1 MTTAAGVLLAA
12 TKSSGSG
19 ASYLIFLGAL
29 LVVFYLLLVRPQRR
43 RLRQHQDLVS
53 TLEPGD
59 EVVTIG
65 GIIGYVQ
72 GIDEDAVRLDIAD
85 GCTIRVVKQA
95 IARKADD
102 APALVDGG
110 HDDGES
116 PDGGPGDERPG
127 LDGPGVEGTGEADD
141 TE

>member
-1 MTTAAGVLLAA
+1 MTTAGVLLAA

-65 GIIGYVQ
+65 GIIGYIQ
-72 GIDEDAVRLDIAD
+72 GIDEDAVRLEIAD
-85 GCTIRVVKQA
+85 GTTIRVVKQA

-102 APALVDGG
+102 APALAEG
-110 HDDGES
+110 HDDSES
-116 PDGGPGDERPG
+116 GGRPG
-127 LDGPGVEGTGEADD
+127 LDAPGVEGSGEADD

>member
-1 MTTAAGVLLAA
+1 MSFPILISGSIPAGALLAA

-65 GIIGYVQ
+65 GIIGYIQ
-72 GIDEDAVRLDIAD
+72 GIDEDAVRLEIAD
-85 GCTIRVVKQA
+85 GCTIRVVKQS
-95 IARKADD
+95 IARKTDAAPTPADD
-102 APALVDGG
+102 EGHEGG
-110 HDDGES
+110 EDHA
-116 PDGGPGDERPG
+116 GGTG
-127 LDGPGVEGTGEADD
+127 LEGTGETDD

>member
-1 MTTAAGVLLAA
+1 MVLPLSIAGSPSARALLAA
-12 TKSSGSG
+12 TKSTGSG

-65 GIIGYVQ
+65 GLIGYIQ
-72 GIDEDAVRLDIAD
+72 GIDEDAVRLEIAD
-85 GCTIRVVKQA
+85 GCTIRVVKQS
-95 IARKADD
+95 IARKTEA
-102 APALVDGG
+102 APARTEDDEHG
-110 HDDGES
+110 DGE
-116 PDGGPGDERPG
+116 GGT
-127 LDGPGVEGTGEADD
+127 GVEGTSEPDD

>member
-1 MTTAAGVLLAA
+1 MTLPTGLLLAA
-12 TKSSGSG
+12 TKSSSSG

-65 GIIGYVQ
+65 GIIGYIQ

-95 IARKADD
+95 IARKVEDE
-102 APALVDGG
+102 PSLTSREGTTTGEGHDGG
-110 HDDGES
+110 TGLEGSGE
-116 PDGGPGDERPG
+116 P
-127 LDGPGVEGTGEADD
+127 DD

>member
-1 MTTAAGVLLAA
+1 MVLPLSIAGSPSARALLAA
-12 TKSSGSG
+12 TKSTGSG

-65 GIIGYVQ
+65 GLIGYIQ
-72 GIDEDAVRLDIAD
+72 GIDEDAVRLEIAD
-85 GCTIRVVKQA
+85 GCTIRVVKQS
-95 IARKADD
+95 IARKTEA
-102 APALVDGG
+102 APARTEDDE
-110 HDDGES
+110 HSDGE
-116 PDGGPGDERPG
+116 GGT
-127 LDGPGVEGTGEADD
+127 GVEGTSEPDD

>member
-1 MTTAAGVLLAA
+1 MLFPLSIAGPPPASALLAA
-12 TKSSGSG
+12 TKSTGSG

-65 GIIGYVQ
+65 GIIGYIQ
-72 GIDEDAVRLDIAD
+72 GIDEDAVRLEIAD
-85 GCTIRVVKQA
+85 GCTIRVVKQS
-95 IARKADD
+95 IARKTEE
-102 APALVDGG
+102 APAAPGNEEHEGG
-110 HDDGES
+110 E
-116 PDGGPGDERPG
+116 GGT
-127 LDGPGVEGTGEADD
+127 GVEGSSEPDD